1 MQNKL
6 RNFLRDRNPLQ
17 AKKAELK
24 DLLHLE
30 REDTEKQVQEPHP
43 SNNYSKVDFKI
54 RKNMEDYRS
63 TLRRTRAGFGNSTN
77 DQMDEIERSD
87 QSSRLRLPSIEH
99 TGANSIRMMM
109 ATNSRSVD
117 RSNIFATENSYQSYH
132 SSKSQLPDK
141 FSRTQQNFQILK
153 PKKVVKISRDL
164 VDEVGAERTRVMVD
178 SLTGRTDKRRRIED
192 FLEKMAKFEHALE
205 DIGEAMGGVFLS
217 SVPIEKKLVQKS
229 NPFSGLV
236 KMVKPGQV
244 LKGLG
249 GTGQATSP
257 VLISK
262 DFKANLKGFQ
272 EKVKQGK
279 AEKESRDEL
288 RLIGYIKLL
297 FSEEAE
303 ENEFL
308 YAVAPK
314 ADMPYNLNPV
324 PFNAIDEG
332 THEIYFTISK
342 ERIVKYSR
350 EHRVLERIEM
360 EEWLKEKLRF
370 NELKSLDFIRKFRKI
385 KTLNS
390 WKRNNRELKRSYC
403 SKLLELKLP
412 LLDKHLSKPIFEF
425 KSRCYDLQEMNYFF
439 VSEEKNYLLEEITN
453 LQRYTTEYFCSTMEK
468 MDREMNSSIQEII
481 KHYVTK
487 LWDAAFADLSEDL
500 RSGLAMIDCPGN
512 ELYRDD
518 FPLEKSELGFFHK
531 LMTLQIPYRIKSKIK
546 NNCYKVLT
554 LPTLFDYLRY
564 ISLIQNYEFNIQKLQ
579 AAFQRLKLKNKDKPT
594 IYKPANSKPPSFSK
608 SHSYIMVNLKY
619 NTKYT
624 NAASNF
630 HQVI

>member
-1 MQNKL
+1 MQSKL
-6 RNFLRDRNPLQ
+6 RNFLRDRHPQ
-17 AKKAELK
+17 QGKKQELK
-24 DLLHLE
+24 DILHLE
-30 REDTEKQVQEPHP
+30 REETEKQVQVPHTA
-43 SNNYSKVDFKI
+43 NNYSKLDYKI
-54 RKNMEDYRS
+54 RKNIDDYRS
-63 TLRRTRAGFGNSTN
+63 TLRKTRAGFGNSTN
-77 DQMDEIERSD
+77 DQMDEIERSEN
-87 QSSRLRLPSIEH
+87 SSRLRLPSIEH

-109 ATNSRSVD
+109 ATNSKSVD
-117 RSNIFATENSYQSYH
+117 RSNIFATEHSYQSYH
-132 SSKSQLPDK
+132 TSKSQLPDK
-141 FSRTQQNFQILK
+141 LAKTQQNFQILK
-153 PKKVVKISRDL
+153 PKKAVKIARDL
-164 VDEVGAERTRVMVD
+164 VDEAGVERTRMMVD
-178 SLTGRTDKRRRIED
+178 GLTGRTEKKKRIEE
-192 FLEKMAKFEHALE
+192 FLNKMTIFEHALE
-205 DIGEAMGGVFLS
+205 NIGEAFSGVFLS
-217 SVPIEKKLVQKS
+217 SVPIEKKLIQKG

-236 KMVKPGQV
+236 KMVKPI
-244 LKGLG
+244 
-249 GTGQATSP
+249 QAPKPAAST
-257 VLISK
+257 VLITA
-262 DFKANLKGFQ
+262 DFRANLKNFQ
-272 EKVKQGK
+272 EKVRQAKV
-279 AEKESRDEL
+279 EEESRDEL

-332 THEIYFTISK
+332 TQDVYFTISK

-350 EHRVLERIEM
+350 EHKLLERIEM

-412 LLDKHLSKPIFEF
+412 LLDKHLSRPILEF
-425 KSRCYDLQEMNYFF
+425 KSRCYQLQEMNYFF
-439 VSEEKNYLLEEITN
+439 VSEEKNYLLDEITN
-453 LQRYTTEYFCSTMEK
+453 LQRYTTDYFCSTMEK
-468 MDREMNSSIQEII
+468 MDREMNISIQEII

-487 LWDAAFADLSEDL
+487 LWDAAFADLSDDL

-564 ISLIQNYEFNIQKLQ
+564 ISLIENYEFNIKRMQE
-579 AAFQRLKLKNKDKPT
+579 AFTRLRLKNKQKPQ
-594 IYKPANSKPPSFSK
+594 IYKPPNYKQPAVSK
-608 SHSYIMVNLKY
+608 SHSYLMVNLKY
-619 NTKYT
+619 NTKFA
-624 NAASNF
+624 NATPNF
-630 HQVI
+630 HQVIC